1 MKWHQEYQEYS
12 KALKKFME
20 YKKGIDERM
29 EALRQEIQTKE
40 KELDTL
46 LDKQVTEFMEGDT
59 LTDDKKVKELKLEI
73 EYLKEKLERV
83 GQALKEDKTIQEL
96 AQNVF
101 TEYKELMEVAKQ
113 HYQKETEELERLEK
127 EYQEKEQKLLT
138 DRQKR
143 INTLADNYISPRLEI
158 LDYIEL
164 PKVDRVIMQ
173 NRARGL

>member
-1 MKWHQEYQEYS
+1 MKQYQEYN
-12 KALKKFME
+12 KALKEFTE
-20 YKKGIDERM
+20 YKKGINNKIAAFEKD
-29 EALRQEIQTKE
+29 IQE
-40 KELDTL
+40 KESKVNQLMDKYTKDFIEGNKPD
-46 LDKQVTEFMEGDT
+46 DKQT
-59 LTDDKKVKELKLEI
+59 KELKLEI
-73 EYLKEKLERV
+73 EYLKEQLGMIK
-83 GQALKEDKTIQEL
+83 AAAKEDKTIQEL

-101 TEYKELMEVAKQ
+101 KEFKELMEVAQ
-113 HYQKETEELERLEK
+113 QDYQKETEELERLEK
-127 EYQEKEQKLLT
+127 EYQEKEQKLIT